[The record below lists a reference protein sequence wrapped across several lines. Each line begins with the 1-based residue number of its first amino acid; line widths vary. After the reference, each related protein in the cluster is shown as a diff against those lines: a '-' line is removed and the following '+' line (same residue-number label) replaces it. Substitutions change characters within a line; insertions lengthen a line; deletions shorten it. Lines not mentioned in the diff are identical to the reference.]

1 MANHEFKWKHFAP
14 EIILWCLRWYGS
26 TPKEWGKNCLF
37 RAHVKINSIAIS
49 VITYKYIFLL

>member
-26 TPKEWGKNCLF
+26 TPMHKLGNT
-37 RAHVKINSIAIS
+37 AKIMSLIKMTRKLTLMELNL
-49 VITYKYIFLL
+49 KL